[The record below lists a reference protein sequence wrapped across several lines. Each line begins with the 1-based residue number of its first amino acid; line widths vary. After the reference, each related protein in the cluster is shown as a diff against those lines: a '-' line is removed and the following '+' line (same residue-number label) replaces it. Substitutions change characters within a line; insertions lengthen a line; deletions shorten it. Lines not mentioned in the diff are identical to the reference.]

1 MEYRVGRCPND
12 RCCSLA
18 SARRDL
24 HLRQNDNFVCPQC
37 GTQLTAKP
45 AQDRRPSRL
54 TVLTYLG
61 VAAFVAGNTAAFVLQ
76 DGPPRW
82 SMALWHRLAATAA
95 AAQPPQ
101 ASAALAASNA
111 AAVPR
116 QARAILTRITQK

>member
-1 MEYRVGRCPND
+1 MDYLVGRCPND

-24 HLRQNDNFVCPQC
+24 HLRQGDNFVCPQC
-37 GTQLTAKP
+37 GAHLTTKP
-45 AQDRRPSRL
+45 AQDRRASRL

-61 VAAFVAGNTAAFVLQ
+61 VAAFVFGNTAAFVLQ

-82 SMALWHRLAATAA
+82 SLALWHRLAPPAAAGQPQAIAAPAFTPAA
-95 AAQPPQ
+95 AA
-101 ASAALAASNA
+101 
-111 AAVPR
+111 PR